1 MAIITTSN
9 FPKMLWPGLNAIYG
23 KTYNEYSTEY
33 TDLFDSFSS
42 KRAYEEDM
50 GVSGFGLATVK
61 NQGDSITYDTA
72 SQAYLTRYKHLTYGL
87 GFIITREAFEDDQY
101 DVVGAKGARALASSI
116 RQTKEVVGAGIYN
129 TASTG
134 TTKGG
139 DGFNLL
145 ASAHPSFAGGVA
157 QSNINT
163 TTFCEAALETAMI
176 KISRF
181 TDDRGLLIA
190 AMAQSL
196 IIPPELEYEANRT
209 LKTEYRVGN
218 FATGAQTVLGA
229 GLNDINAV
237 KMMGRLPGGIK
248 INHYLTNSAAWFL
261 RTNVKDGMKCFNR
274 RADEFA
280 MDNDFDT
287 ENGKY
292 KATSRYSFGWSDW
305 RSIYGSSST

>member
-50 GVSGFGLATVK
+50 GVSGFGLAAVK

-129 TASTG
+129 NAEVAAN
-134 TTKGG
+134 KGG
-139 DGFNLL
+139 DGVSLL
-145 ASAHPSFAGGVA
+145 NASHPSFAGGVA
-157 QSNINT
+157 QSNTLNSA
-163 TTFCEAALETAMI
+163 FCELTLETAMI
-176 KISRF
+176 NISKF

-190 AMAQSL
+190 AMAQCL
-196 IIPPELEYEANRT
+196 IIPPDLEFEAQRT
-209 LKTEYRVGN
+209 LKTEYRVNNYSGV
-218 FATGAQTVLGA
+218 AKDGA
-229 GLNDINAV
+229 GFNDINAL
-237 KMMGRLPGGIK
+237 KMMGRIPGGIK
-248 INHYLTNSAAWFL
+248 VNHYLTNPAAWYL

-305 RSIYGSSST
+305 RGIYGNVS

>member
-23 KTYNEYSTEY
+23 KTYNEYATEY

-50 GVSGFGLATVK
+50 GVSGFGLAAVK

-101 DVVGAKGARALASSI
+101 EVVGAKGARALASSI
-116 RQTKEVVGAGIYN
+116 RQTKEVVGAGVYN
-129 TASTG
+129 NAGVSTIV
-134 TTKGG
+134 GG
-139 DGFNLL
+139 DGKSLL
-145 ASAHPSFAGGVA
+145 NSSHPSFAGGVA
-157 QSNINT
+157 QSNTVSAVIAET
-163 TTFCEAALETAMI
+163 VLETAMI
-176 KISRF
+176 KIARF

-196 IIPPELEYEANRT
+196 IIPPELEYEANRI
-209 LKTEYRVGN
+209 LKTEYRVGGFQTGGVTN
-218 FATGAQTVLGA
+218 TGAGF
-229 GLNDINAV
+229 NDINAMR
-237 KMMGRLPGGIK
+237 MMGRLPGGIK
-248 INHYLTNSAAWFL
+248 INHYLTNPAAWFL

-305 RSIYGSSST
+305 RGLYGSP